1 MSELPKTYDPR
12 GVEDK
17 WYSIWRDAGYFH
29 AKTGSGRP
37 VYSITIPPPNVTGSL
52 HLGHALCYTIQ
63 DVLVR
68 WKRMQ
73 GYETLC
79 LPGTDHAG
87 IATQNAVERQIA
99 REGLSRHDLGREKFL
114 ERVWAWKEEYGVT
127 ILSQF
132 QRMGYSFDWDR
143 TRFTLDDG
151 YYKAVVEHFVR
162 LYEDGHIYRGER
174 VINWC
179 PRCSTAI
186 SDIEIEYEDR
196 DAFLYHI
203 DYSYEDGDGHVT
215 VATTRPETMLGDTA
229 VAVNPKDERYQGK
242 IGKKVV
248 LPVMNRHIPLVA
260 DDYADPEFGTGAVK
274 ITPAHDPNDFEVA
287 SRHNLPS
294 VTVIGTDAVMTAE
307 AGKYAGKDRY
317 EAREAL
323 VEELK
328 SLGVLR
334 KVEDYKLSVN
344 TCARCH
350 TVVEP
355 LLLEQWFARME
366 EIARPA
372 ADVVRAGKVRFHPD
386 RFAKLYLNW
395 MDNIRDWCISR
406 QLWWGHRIPVYYC
419 LDCNEGRIHLMDHS
433 EPGEEFS
440 VDWGKTK
447 VSELDKLVLRQKPD
461 ACPKCS
467 GNRVVQ
473 DPDVLDTWFSSAL
486 WTFAT
491 MGWPDKTPELAEFHP
506 TSVLTTAR
514 DIIYLWVARMIMSS
528 LYFLDEIPFH
538 EVYIY
543 ATVMNQEGQR
553 MSKSLGT
560 GVDPIQLIELYGT
573 DSLRFGIIEQ
583 TGKSQDMRFPATWE
597 CVDCN
602 AVNTSLTPHTGQ
614 CKKCGSTNLNLHSS
628 LVEQA
633 RNFGNKLWNASRF
646 VLMNIDS
653 EDVYGGIPSREHL
666 RAEDLWILSRLAK
679 TVKAV
684 NASLDSYDMDQAA
697 RALYEFI
704 WNEYCDWYV
713 EMAKRRLRTE
723 EAPAVRSILT
733 GVLEVILRLLHPV
746 MPHITE
752 EIWQAL
758 PPRARPTEAPSIMVA
773 PFPEFDERMVNEE
786 AELEIE
792 LVRELVTRTRNLRAD
807 AGIQPGRKCTVKLQP
822 ASAEMAEMAA
832 RNIDSVKVLAW
843 LESFEILE
851 GSDADQTKALTAQV
865 AAGELLLPLGD
876 AGDIQRELDRL
887 GKERTAAA
895 KELERASGK
904 LSNPGFVNKAPQDVI
919 EKQKRLVEE
928 LSGRIAE
935 IDERLKLLA

>member
-1 MSELPKTYDPR
+1 MSELPKTYDPH
-12 GVEDK
+12 GVEEK
-17 WYSIWRDAGYFH
+17 WYSIWRQAGYFH
-29 AKTGSGRP
+29 ARTGSGRP

-114 ERVWAWKEEYGVT
+114 ERVWAWKEEYGGT

-151 YYKAVVEHFVR
+151 YYRAVVEHFVR

-179 PRCSTAI
+179 PRCTTAI

-203 DYSYEDGDGHVT
+203 DYPYEDGDGYVT

-229 VAVNPKDERYQGK
+229 VAVNPKDERYLGK
-242 IGKKVV
+242 IGKTVV
-248 LPVMNRHIPLVA
+248 LPVMNRPIPLVA

-294 VTVIGTDAVMTAE
+294 VTVIGTDAVMTPE

-366 EIARPA
+366 EIAKPA
-372 ADVVRAGKVRFHPD
+372 ADVVREGRVRFHPD

-419 LDCNEGRIHLMDHS
+419 LDCNEGKIHLMDHAD
-433 EPGEEFS
+433 PGEEFS
-440 VDWGKTK
+440 VDWGKTR
-447 VSELDKLVLRQKPD
+447 VSELDKLVLRRKPEV
-461 ACPKCS
+461 CPSCS
-467 GNRVVQ
+467 GTRIVQ

-491 MGWPDKTPELAEFHP
+491 MGWPDRTPELAEFHP

-560 GVDPIQLIELYGT
+560 GVDPIQLIELYGA

-583 TGKSQDMRFPATWE
+583 TGKNQDMRFPATWE
-597 CVDCN
+597 CVDCS

-628 LVEQA
+628 LIELA

-646 VLMNIDS
+646 VLMNIDP
-653 EDVYGGIPSREHL
+653 EDVYGGIPSRDHL

-684 NASLDSYDMDQAA
+684 NASLDGYDMDQAA
-697 RALYEFI
+697 KALYEFI

-758 PPRARPTEAPSIMVA
+758 PSRARPTEAPSIMVA
-773 PFPEFDERMVNEE
+773 PYPEFDERMVNEE
-786 AELEIE
+786 AEREIE
-792 LVRELVTRTRNLRAD
+792 LVREIVTRTRNLRAD

-822 ASAEMAEMAA
+822 ASAEMAQVAE
-832 RNIDSVKVLAW
+832 RNAESVKVLAW
-843 LESFEILE
+843 LESFEILD
-851 GSDADQTKALTAQV
+851 SADADQAKALTAQV
-865 AAGELLLPLGD
+865 AAGDLFLPLGD

-887 GKERTAAA
+887 GKEKAAAA